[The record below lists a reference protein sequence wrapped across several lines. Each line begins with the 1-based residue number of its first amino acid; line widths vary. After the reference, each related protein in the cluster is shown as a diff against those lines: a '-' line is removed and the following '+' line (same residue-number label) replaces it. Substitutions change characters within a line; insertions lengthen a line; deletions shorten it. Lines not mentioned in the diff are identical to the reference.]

1 MVMQDSPTQRNSI
14 GRPFPRPELLQSGLK
29 EDHLSSRLLGTL
41 GTRLAILLVAV
52 LVACFGMGYNKF
64 KLSKMISM

>member
-1 MVMQDSPTQRNSI
+1 MQGSGV
-14 GRPFPRPELLQSGLK
+14 GRAFPRPELLQSALR

-52 LVACFGMGYNKF
+52 TVACLMMGYDKF
-64 KLSKMISM
+64 KFGE